1 MANQNRR
8 IKRQIKAA
16 VKKLKRGEIP
26 YPPPPTTATT
36 EEEAQFITEIER
48 YRRTIQT
55 NIQRLSAD
63 SSRAGHKKRLGLDD
77 QLVSIEKLLNKAE

>member
-1 MANQNRR
+1 VANQNRR

-26 YPPPPTTATT
+26 YPPPPTTATP

-55 NIQRLSAD
+55 NIQRPSAD